1 MKQEDRII
9 VIHCVNIYPLILAF
23 TGILVSFTIQS
34 LLGDLYGKEANPS
47 SLCILMAY
55 LFPVLCSTLY
65 WAFVN
70 QVSIN

>member
-1 MKQEDRII
+1 MKQEDKII
-9 VIHCVNIYPLILAF
+9 VIHCVNIYPLILTF

-34 LLGDLYGKEANPS
+34 LLGDLYGKDSNPS

-70 QVSIN
+70 QVTIN

>member
-1 MKQEDRII
+1 
-9 VIHCVNIYPLILAF
+9 
-23 TGILVSFTIQS
+23 
-34 LLGDLYGKEANPS
+34 LYGKEANPS